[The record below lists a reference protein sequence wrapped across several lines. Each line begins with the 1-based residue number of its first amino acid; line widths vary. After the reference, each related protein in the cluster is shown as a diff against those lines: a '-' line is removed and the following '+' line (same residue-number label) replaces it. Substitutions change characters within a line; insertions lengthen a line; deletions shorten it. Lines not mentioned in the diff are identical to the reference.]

1 MNEEYNE
8 KRSSTYPS
16 TTSEINKILEFLCKL
31 AKEKDIIIEFGGG
44 LNNITFPSFKIRQYR
59 NNPKTDKL
67 YTVCRIIDV
76 DDLTIKNI
84 EFKDFINEL
93 TNYFD
98 REFNKMFEKE
108 EI

>member
-1 MNEEYNE
+1 MI
-8 KRSSTYPS
+8 YPS
-16 TTSEINKILEFLCKL
+16 NTSEMNKILEFLCKL
-31 AKEKDIIIEFGGG
+31 AKEKNIVIEFGGG
-44 LNNITFPSFKIRQYR
+44 LCNDMFPSFRIRQYR

-67 YTVCRIIDV
+67 YTVCRIIDI
-76 DDLTIKNI
+76 DELTIMKI